1 MFLFLTV
8 GFFSKYHAINFE
20 FITPVELKNVNE
32 FGTNNWKSL
41 SDLGKSNVES
51 KPIPISRKAL

>member
-1 MFLFLTV
+1 MKKFLPDLNL
-8 GFFSKYHAINFE
+8 GPNSSGLI
-20 FITPVELKNVNE
+20 ITPIELKNVSE
-32 FGTNNWKSL
+32 FGINNWKSL

>member
-1 MFLFLTV
+1 LKDVLLALSETM
-8 GFFSKYHAINFE
+8 
-20 FITPVELKNVNE
+20 TPIELKNVDE
-32 FGTNNWKSL
+32 FSANNWKSL

>member
-1 MFLFLTV
+1 MQNCEEP
-8 GFFSKYHAINFE
+8 GNY
-20 FITPVELKNVNE
+20 TPIELKNVKE

-51 KPIPISRKAL
+51 NQYPFPERLYR

>member
-1 MFLFLTV
+1 MPIVREELE
-8 GFFSKYHAINFE
+8 S
-20 FITPVELKNVNE
+20 ITPIESKNINE
-32 FGTNNWKSL
+32 FATNNWKSL

>member
-1 MFLFLTV
+1 LKFKLSISDFLCNV
-8 GFFSKYHAINFE
+8 KVNKC
-20 FITPVELKNVNE
+20 ITPIELKNVDE
-32 FGTNNWKSL
+32 FSVNNWKSL